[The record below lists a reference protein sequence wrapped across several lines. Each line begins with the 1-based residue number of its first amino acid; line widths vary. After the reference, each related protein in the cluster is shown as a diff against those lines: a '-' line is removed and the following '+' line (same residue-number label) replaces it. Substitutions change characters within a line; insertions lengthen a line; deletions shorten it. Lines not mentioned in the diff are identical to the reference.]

1 LKREYGKDLV
11 FMGGIDTQNLPFIKP
26 DEVRAMTKE
35 TMEILGK
42 GGGYII
48 APSQELMSDVP
59 LENIVALVQTVREYR
74 DKVM

>member
-1 LKREYGKDLV
+1 
-11 FMGGIDTQNLPFIKP
+11 
-26 DEVRAMTKE
+26 MTRE

-42 GGGYII
+42 DGGYII

-59 LENIVALVQTVREYR
+59 VDNIVAMLKTIVEFR